1 MRVILF
7 NLTPYRERREAL
19 QRQLFLGESMLV
31 LLGALL
37 LCWSVNSVLDEKV
50 NAKQAYLDRIH
61 ALQQTVADRVAE
73 VDGIKK
79 KLTTLQ
85 RQVSVLK
92 SIESDSRFSSELLS
106 VIDQSIPQ
114 GMALK
119 RIVVSR
125 DKVFLIGR
133 TDNVN
138 TLARWVAYLKRFPK
152 VYSDA
157 SLISVTLAQDTKTN
171 DKGIAPA
178 DALHDFELQL
188 KVAAPSLD
196 LGQPAEDGSDRT

>member
-7 NLTPYRERREAL
+7 NLTPYRERREAVR
-19 QRQLFLGESMLV
+19 RQLFMGESALA
-31 LLGALL
+31 LLCGVL
-37 LCWSVNSVLDEKV
+37 LCWSVSSVLQEKV
-50 NAKQAYLDRIH
+50 DAKQAYLDRVH
-61 ALQQTVADRVAE
+61 ALQQTVANRAAE
-73 VDGIKK
+73 VDSIKK
-79 KLTTLQ
+79 KLATLR

-114 GMALK
+114 GMALN

-138 TLARWVAYLKRFPK
+138 TLARWVAYLKRFPA

-157 SLISVTLAQDTKTN
+157 ALISVTLAQDTQTN

-196 LGQPAEDGSDRT
+196 LGQPAEDGGDRT

>member
-7 NLTPYRERREAL
+7 NLTPYRERRETL
-19 QRQLFLGESMLV
+19 RRQLFMGESALA
-31 LLGALL
+31 LLFGVL
-37 LCWSVNSVLDEKV
+37 LCWSVSSVLQEKV
-50 NAKQAYLDRIH
+50 DAKQAYLDRVH
-61 ALQQTVADRVAE
+61 ALQQTVANRAAE
-73 VDGIKK
+73 VDSIKK
-79 KLTTLQ
+79 KLATLR

-114 GMALK
+114 GMALN

-138 TLARWVAYLKRFPK
+138 TLARWVAYLKRFPA

-157 SLISVTLAQDTKTN
+157 ALISVTLAQDTQTN

-196 LGQPAEDGSDRT
+196 LGQPAEDGGDRT